1 MIPGR
6 QFLADG
12 VKQIQSFD
20 ASDLGK
26 LSNLYPKMSGMRF
39 NHVISCRTDE
49 TNSEIISNPV
59 DRHILKIIRAQA
71 DLIVTTGKTARSENL
86 NASSLA
92 PMLILTRSSLLE
104 IPATLVQS
112 QQEVLL
118 TTEVAPYPNSSV
130 RTIGKTAGDL
140 GNWLRKVTQQ
150 YDSLV
155 LESGLATALVLQGL
169 IDEICLT
176 VVDANGQE
184 QALEAAQ
191 HFLKP
196 FTSSW
201 RIFQL
206 LEIEANWFMRFRPVL
221 EN

>member
-1 MIPGR
+1 MILGR
-6 QFLADG
+6 QYLADG

-26 LSNLYPKMSGMRF
+26 LSILYPKMDGMRF

-92 PMLILTRSSLLE
+92 PMLILTRSPLLE
-104 IPATLVQS
+104 IPATQVQS

-118 TTEVAPYPNSSV
+118 TTEVATYPNTRV
-130 RTIGKTAGDL
+130 RTIGKTTGDL
-140 GNWLRKVTQQ
+140 GNWLLRETEQ

-155 LESGLATALVLQGL
+155 LESGMSTALVLQHL

-176 VVDANGQE
+176 VVDANVQE
-184 QALEAAQ
+184 QALGTAQ
-191 HFLKP
+191 HFLKQ

-201 RIFQL
+201 KIIQL